1 MPSHN
6 RIACLTSRP
15 TGSAG
20 RENFTFEDGP
30 IPEPGEGQFRVRVHF
45 ISLDPAMRGWMN
57 ENPVYVPPIPLGSP
71 MRAYAAGFVEASR
84 NPKFTDGQA
93 VIGMFGVQ
101 RYALSDGRGVMPVDT
116 GLAPLQRWIGGLG
129 MPGAT
134 AYLGTTRILEPKEGQ
149 TLVVSGAA
157 GAVGSIVGQIGKR
170 FGCRVV
176 GIAGGPE
183 KTSRLKEMYG
193 FDEAVDYKA
202 GDLSRRLREAVPDG
216 VDLYFENVGGPV
228 GNAVMHRMRTFGRV
242 AVCGLIARY
251 NDADPSAG
259 GYDARASASIL
270 LNRLKVQG
278 FIVSDFGPAAFMEA
292 VQTLAQWHAE
302 GTLTLAEDVREGG
315 IDAYPETL
323 NMLYSGENQAKL
335 VLRV

>member
-1 MPSHN
+1 
-6 RIACLTSRP
+6 
-15 TGSAG
+15 
-20 RENFTFEDGP
+20 
-30 IPEPGEGQFRVRVHF
+30 
-45 ISLDPAMRGWMN
+45 
-57 ENPVYVPPIPLGSP
+57 

-84 NPKFTDGQA
+84 HPKFRDGLA

-101 RYALSDGRGVMPVDT
+101 RYAVSDGRGVMPVDT
-116 GLAPLQRWIGGLG
+116 SLAPLERWIGGLG

-134 AYLGTTRILEPKEGQ
+134 AYLGTHRILEPKAGE

-170 FGCRVV
+170 LGCHVV

-183 KTSRLKEMYG
+183 KTARLRDVYR
-193 FDEAVDYKA
+193 FDEAVDYK
-202 GDLSRRLREAVPDG
+202 GDSFSRRLREAAPDG

-228 GNAVMHRMRTFGRV
+228 GNAVMHRMRPFGRV

-251 NDADPSAG
+251 NDADASGG
-259 GYDARASASIL
+259 GYDARAAASIL

-278 FIVSDFGPAAFMEA
+278 FIVSDFGPPAFVEA
-292 VQTLAQWHAE
+292 IKTLAQWHAE
-302 GTLTLAEDVREGG
+302 GALRLAEDVREGG
-315 IDAYPETL
+315 VDAYPETL

>member
-134 AYLGTTRILEPKEGQ
+134 AYLG
-149 TLVVSGAA
+149 
-157 GAVGSIVGQIGKR
+157 KR

-302 GTLTLAEDVREGG
+302 GALTLAEDVREGG